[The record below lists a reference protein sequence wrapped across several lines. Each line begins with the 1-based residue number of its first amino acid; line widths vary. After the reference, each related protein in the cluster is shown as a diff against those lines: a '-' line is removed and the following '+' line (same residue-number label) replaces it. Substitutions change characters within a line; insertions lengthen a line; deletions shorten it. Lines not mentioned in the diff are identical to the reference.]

1 MPSVSC
7 DLRALTPEPA
17 PTPEADDPEL
27 MRRLATRDPH
37 AFEQLYQR
45 YARRLQGYLRR
56 LLPSHVLP
64 EDVLHEVML
73 LVWQQAERFDPSKPL
88 VTWLF
93 GIARR
98 KALEAQR
105 AARLRPALPQD
116 ATWESPVEAP
126 ESDIARHELAC
137 AVMQAL
143 EDLPLAERQV
153 VELTY
158 YHDLS
163 YPEIAGLVACPV
175 NTVKARMVRGRHRLA
190 SRLAALV
197 LEPDLAAHHSHARRG
212 TRASRGVSERMSV
225 MHITQ
230 PFAFLPSITQ

>member
-1 MPSVSC
+1 
-7 DLRALTPEPA
+7 
-17 PTPEADDPEL
+17 

-45 YARRLQGYLRR
+45 YARCLQGYLQR

-88 VTWLF
+88 MPWLF
-93 GIARR
+93 GLARH

-105 AARLRPALPQD
+105 AARPRPAWPPDTTSESAVD
-116 ATWESPVEAP
+116 ALELGV
-126 ESDIARHELAC
+126 ARQELAC

-143 EDLPLAERQV
+143 EDLPPVERQV

-158 YHDLS
+158 YHGLS

-175 NTVKARMVRGRHRLA
+175 NTVKARMARARHRLA
-190 SRLAALV
+190 PHLTALV
-197 LEPDLAAHHSHARRG
+197 LAPDLATHHPPYARRAH
-212 TRASRGVSERMSV
+212 TRARGPRS
-225 MHITQ
+225 
-230 PFAFLPSITQ
+230 PAL

>member
-1 MPSVSC
+1 MPNASC
-7 DLRALTPEPA
+7 DLRPLTPEPA
-17 PTPEADDPEL
+17 PTPEADDQEL
-27 MRRLATRDPH
+27 IRRLATRDPH
-37 AFEQLYQR
+37 AFEELYQR

-88 VTWLF
+88 LPWLF

-105 AARLRPALPQD
+105 AARPRPTLPPD
-116 ATWESPVEAP
+116 TTSESAVEAL
-126 ESDIARHELAC
+126 ELGVTRQELAC

-143 EDLPLAERQV
+143 GDLPPAERQV

-163 YPEIAGLVACPV
+163 YPEIAGLLACPV
-175 NTVKARMVRGRHRLA
+175 NTVKARMARGRRHLA
-190 SRLAALV
+190 PHLAARV
-197 LEPDLAAHHSHARRG
+197 LAPDLPAHHPHARR
-212 TRASRGVSERMSV
+212 THARAGASQS
-225 MHITQ
+225 
-230 PFAFLPSITQ
+230 ACL

>member
-1 MPSVSC
+1 MPNASC
-7 DLRALTPEPA
+7 DLRPLTPEPA
-17 PTPEADDPEL
+17 PTPEADDQAL
-27 MRRLATRDPH
+27 IRRLATRDPH

-45 YARRLQGYLRR
+45 YAQRLQGYLRR

-88 VTWLF
+88 LPWLF
-93 GIARR
+93 GLARH

-105 AARLRPALPQD
+105 AARPRPTLPPDTTSEPAAEAL
-116 ATWESPVEAP
+116 ELGV
-126 ESDIARHELAC
+126 ARQELAC

-143 EDLPLAERQV
+143 GDLSPAERQV

-163 YPEIAGLVACPV
+163 YPEIAGLVACSV
-175 NTVKARMVRGRHRLA
+175 NTVKARMARGRRHLA
-190 SRLAALV
+190 PHLAALV
-197 LEPDLAAHHSHARRG
+197 LAPDLAAHHPHARRTHRRAG
-212 TRASRGVSERMSV
+212 ASRS
-225 MHITQ
+225 TC
-230 PFAFLPSITQ
+230 L